1 MTANKLPLAWV
12 LALIAEWSS
21 VAGTE
26 IKFFSEFRVPDEAP
40 RDGKSCPETNHHPSP
55 AVKSASNHTSVKT
68 PAQEVPAS
76 SSMLS
81 SFLYGMPVPSQT
93 HPDAKGDPKPS
104 VLHGLVKERLSAW
117 APSDEKAAAP
127 KEATDNGERFPTC
140 NIKHVTLIHFR

>member
-1 MTANKLPLAWV
+1 M
-12 LALIAEWSS
+12 
-21 VAGTE
+21 
-26 IKFFSEFRVPDEAP
+26 PDEAP

-55 AVKSASNHTSVKT
+55 AVKSASNHTPVKT

-104 VLHGLVKERLSAW
+104 ALHGLVKERLAAW
-117 APSDEKAAAP
+117 APSDEKAAMP
-127 KEATDNGERFPTC
+127 KEATDNGEWFPMF
-140 NIKHVTLIHFR
+140 I

>member
-1 MTANKLPLAWV
+1 MLLVATLEDWGSVDVKFILWT
-12 LALIAEWSS
+12 IEWSFE
-21 VAGTE
+21 VKCTR
-26 IKFFSEFRVPDEAP
+26 KLCSEFRVPDEAQ

-55 AVKSASNHTSVKT
+55 AVKSASNHTPVKT

-104 VLHGLVKERLSAW
+104 VLHTLVKERQAAW
-117 APSDEKAAAP
+117 APVDEKATPP
-127 KEATDNGERFPTC
+127 KEATDNGEWFS
-140 NIKHVTLIHFR
+140 